1 MGDKNDEMAVV
12 DSDCRLIGLNG
23 IRVVDSSIFPEI
35 TNGNLNAPTI
45 MVAEKVADKI
55 LKKSIKPMKIDTWVD
70 PYWKTK
76 QRFSNSILYS
86 KKKCSAALR
95 QFMNITLMFVN
106 AQ

>member
-12 DSDCRLIGLNG
+12 ESDCRLIGLNG

-55 LKKSIKPMKIDTWVD
+55 LKKSIKPIKIDTWVD

-76 QRFSNSILYS
+76 QRIRNSI
-86 KKKCSAALR
+86 R
-95 QFMNITLMFVN
+95 
-106 AQ
+106 